1 MIDMMIEDIIGM
13 TDIGIENLEI
23 TVLDI
28 IDSET
33 EIINLITQEMAV
45 HIDLMIVH
53 SMDLKML
60 VPVHNIGPLLD
71 PHPLVFIGVKII
83 VSHFCGGK
91 LKLDRYVH
99 VKTCAVCNR
108 NKKGLKHHH
117 APLSKYHAGAPL
129 DRVHIDILGPITTS
143 ENGNHYVLMLVD
155 QFTKWLECWPLPN
168 QTAEIVASRVVKGFI
183 SKFGCP
189 L

>member
-1 MIDMMIEDIIGM
+1 MKLGGHLGRDN
-13 TDIGIENLEI
+13 TL
-23 TVLDI
+23 
-28 IDSET
+28 
-33 EIINLITQEMAV
+33 A
-45 HIDLMIVH
+45 
-53 SMDLKML
+53 K
-60 VPVHNIGPLLD
+60 
-71 PHPLVFIGVKII
+71 VKQ
-83 VSHFCGGK
+83 SCFWYNM
-91 LKLDRYVH
+91 KLDCDVH

-117 APLSKYHAGAPL
+117 APLGKYHAGAPL

-183 SKFGCP
+183 SRFGCP
-189 L
+189 LEIHSDQGSNFDSALFKSVCNLLEITKTHTTPYRPSANGQMERYNRT